1 MEELGSGEHNPLA
14 TVDEF
19 NKFAFQELDVF
30 CGQLVGSA
38 FEGLTDAVVRPRC
51 RRKSNLGAALA
62 EVIQVVRGWV
72 GELAHIRMQVG
83 AASFESHKFS
93 PAQAT

>member
-30 CGQLVGSA
+30 
-38 FEGLTDAVVRPRC
+38 
-51 RRKSNLGAALA
+51 
-62 EVIQVVRGWV
+62 RG
-72 GELAHIRMQVG
+72 
-83 AASFESHKFS
+83 
-93 PAQAT
+93 